1 MPQAKKPAARPSRP
15 PAAFREPA
23 ALKRLSRSLDTAQDA
38 LAELRKD
45 TGRDVG
51 QAARDLYK
59 NLRTFLSTASR
70 DTGKLATALQRDF
83 AQAQKRLGN
92 PGPSSRHASAP
103 SRARGARSEPAAR
116 RPQRTRTPARAGAG
130 AGATAST
137 RSAAAGPSPT
147 RPARAA
153 TGAAKGA
160 ILEAL
165 AGGQAMTA
173 AELATA
179 TDLGRGTV
187 STTLSRLARAGDITK
202 ADRGYQIA
210 HEPVTVSETIAEPSR
225 AEPATVASADAGPG
239 ESDS

>member
-92 PGPSSRHASAP
+92 PGPSSRPTSAP
-103 SRARGARSEPAAR
+103 SRARGARSETAAR
-116 RPQRTRTPARAGAG
+116 RPQRTRTPARAGAP
-130 AGATAST
+130 AST
-137 RSAAAGPSPT
+137 RSAAAGPSST

-179 TDLGRGTV
+179 TGLGRGTV
-187 STTLSRLARAGDITK
+187 STTLSRLARAGEITK
-202 ADRGYQIA
+202 AARGYQIA
-210 HEPVTVSETIAEPSR
+210 REPVTVGETIAERSG
-225 AEPATVASADAGPG
+225 AEPATVPDANAGPG
-239 ESDS
+239 ESDSS

>member
-92 PGPSSRHASAP
+92 PGPSSRHASAS
-103 SRARGARSEPAAR
+103 SRARGARSETAAR
-116 RPQRTRTPARAGAG
+116 RPQRTRTPARAGAP
-130 AGATAST
+130 APAST

-160 ILEAL
+160 ILAAL

-179 TDLGRGTV
+179 TGLGRGTV
-187 STTLSRLARAGDITK
+187 STTLSRLARAGQITK

-210 HEPVTVSETIAEPSR
+210 HEPVTVSETIAEPSE
-225 AEPATVASADAGPG
+225 AEPATAPGANAGPG
-239 ESDS
+239 GSDS

>member
-92 PGPSSRHASAP
+92 PGPSRRHASAP

-116 RPQRTRTPARAGAG
+116 RPQRTRTPARAGAK
-130 AGATAST
+130 AST

-160 ILEAL
+160 ILAAL

-179 TDLGRGTV
+179 TGLSRGTV
-187 STTLSRLARAGDITK
+187 STTLSRLARAGQITK
-202 ADRGYQIA
+202 AARGYQIA
-210 HEPVTVSETIAEPSR
+210 REPVTVGETIAERSG
-225 AEPATVASADAGPG
+225 AEPATVPDANAGPG
-239 ESDS
+239 ESDSS

>member
-92 PGPSSRHASAP
+92 PGPSSRPASAP
-103 SRARGARSEPAAR
+103 SRARGARSETAAR
-116 RPQRTRTPARAGAG
+116 RPQRTRTPARARAEG
-130 AGATAST
+130 ST

-179 TDLGRGTV
+179 TGLGRGTV
-187 STTLSRLARAGDITK
+187 STTLSRLARAGEITK
-202 ADRGYQIA
+202 AARGYQIA
-210 HEPVTVSETIAEPSR
+210 REPVTVGETIAERSG
-225 AEPATVASADAGPG
+225 AEPATVPDANAGPG
-239 ESDS
+239 ESDSS

>member
-70 DTGKLATALQRDF
+70 DTSKLATALQRDF

-92 PGPSSRHASAP
+92 PGLSSRPASAP
-103 SRARGARSEPAAR
+103 SRARGARSETTAR
-116 RPQRTRTPARAGAG
+116 RPQRTRTPARAGAT
-130 AGATAST
+130 APAST

-153 TGAAKGA
+153 TGAAKDA
-160 ILEAL
+160 ILETL

-179 TDLGRGTV
+179 TGLGRGTV

-210 HEPVTVSETIAEPSR
+210 HEPVTVSETIAER
-225 AEPATVASADAGPG
+225 NGAEPATVPDANAGPSK
-239 ESDS
+239 SDS